1 MTSFLL
7 QWNQL
12 ACMGLTLE
20 ATGDVVK
27 AALATLMRTRK
38 VVTSSVILAGTE
50 SGGMTKLVQ
59 EAATIR
65 PEGM

>member
-1 MTSFLL
+1 
-7 QWNQL
+7 
-12 ACMGLTLE
+12 MGLTLE